1 MSLRRTSGAPGASRA
16 HAASAT
22 RSPSPQVEAAK
33 ACAKRLQKRSLKVKL
48 AWILRKRARGF

>member
-1 MSLRRTSGAPGASRA
+1 MSLRRACGAPGAS
-16 HAASAT
+16 HAYAAAT